1 MENPAT
7 SYTAVER
14 LICKLRDV
22 RSCGI
27 RVDADGS
34 IAAVHVTARAGRP
47 AKQIARDVEAIL
59 SAEEGIA
66 VDHRKISVAQYEGGS
81 SPLETVPRLAIGG
94 VSLHQSAGQYEAD
107 VLLVAG
113 DLQATGHSTGSNTQ
127 SEIRRTVAS
136 ATLDAIRRLVKGEPR
151 LTLGEVEEKELGD
164 RRLVIV
170 RVDYLRDRDEK
181 SLFGCS
187 EISYDSTQSVILATL
202 DAVNR
207 LLGSLEPRDPVEYEV
222 GPTPLPEAYRT
233 QGASGADS

>member
-1 MENPAT
+1 MENPTT

-81 SPLETVPRLAIGG
+81 APLETVPRVAIGG
-94 VSLHQSAGQYEAD
+94 VSLHQSAGQCEAD

-113 DLQATGHSTGSNTQ
+113 DLQTSGHGTGANTQ
-127 SEIRRTVAS
+127 FEIRRIVAA
-136 ATLDAIRRLVKGEPR
+136 ATLDAVRKLVKGEPP
-151 LTLGEVEEKELGD
+151 LSLGEVEEKELGD
-164 RRLVIV
+164 KRLMLV
-170 RVDYLRDRDEK
+170 RVNYQRDRNEK
-181 SLFGCS
+181 SLYGCS
-187 EISYDSTQSVILATL
+187 EIGYDSTQSVIIATL
-202 DAVNR
+202 SAVNR
-207 LLGSLEPRDPVEYEV
+207 LLGSLEPRDPIEYEV
-222 GPTPLPEAYRT
+222 GPTPLPEA
-233 QGASGADS
+233 